1 MIVDLTDKTESGW
14 FDLEGG
20 GRLHLRLLDITD
32 IRDMRKAC
40 LKTVPEYPKIEGKY
54 QRFEGQEFDGD
65 LWNEMLWDRTI
76 MGWEG
81 IFDRNEKP
89 IPVTKENK
97 ALLMMRVS
105 EFVRAYEEGMK
116 ALKAA
121 DEERAGAAEKN

>member
-105 EFVRAYEEGMK
+105 EFVRVYEEGIK

-121 DEERAGAAEKN
+121 EEVRAEAAEKN

>member
-20 GRLHLRLLDITD
+20 GRVQLRLLDITD

-40 LKTVPEYPKIEGKY
+40 LKTVPEYPKIDGKY

-76 MGWEG
+76 IGWEG

-97 ALLMMRVS
+97 ALLMMRAP
-105 EFVRAYEEGMK
+105 EFVRVYEEGIK

-121 DEERAGAAEKN
+121 EEVRAEAAEKN

>member
-1 MIVDLTDKTESGW
+1 MIVDLDEKTESGW

-20 GRLHLRLLDITD
+20 GRVHLRLLDITD

-40 LKTVPEYPKIEGKY
+40 LKTVPEYPKLDGKY

-76 MGWEG
+76 IGWEG
-81 IFDRNEKP
+81 IFDRDERP
-89 IPVTKENK
+89 IPVTKEHK
-97 ALLMMRVS
+97 VLLMMRVS
-105 EFVRAYEEGMK
+105 EFVRAYEEGIK

-121 DEERAGAAEKN
+121 DEARVEASEKN

>member
-1 MIVDLTDKTESGW
+1 MIVDLNEKTESGW

-20 GRLHLRLLDITD
+20 GRVHLRLLDITD

-105 EFVRAYEEGMK
+105 EFVRAYEEGIK

>member
-14 FDLEGG
+14 FDLGGG
-20 GRLHLRLLDITD
+20 GRLQLRLLDITD

-105 EFVRAYEEGMK
+105 EFVRVYEEGIK

-121 DEERAGAAEKN
+121 EEVRAEAAEKN

>member
-14 FDLEGG
+14 FDLGGG
-20 GRLHLRLLDITD
+20 GRLQLRLLDID
-32 IRDMRKAC
+32 DLKAMRKAC
-40 LKTVPEYPKIEGKY
+40 IRTVPEYPKIDGKY
-54 QRFEGQEFDGD
+54 QRFEGREFNGD
-65 LWNEMLWDRTI
+65 LWEEMLWDRTI
-76 MGWEG
+76 MGWES
-81 IFDRNEKP
+81 IFDRNEQA

-97 ALLMMRVS
+97 ALLMTRVP

>member
-1 MIVDLTDKTESGW
+1 MIVDLNEKTESGW

-20 GRLHLRLLDITD
+20 GRVHLRLLDITD

-40 LKTVPEYPKIEGKY
+40 LKTVPEYPKIDGKY

-76 MGWEG
+76 IGWEG
-81 IFDRNEKP
+81 IFDRDERP
-89 IPVTKENK
+89 IPVTKEHK
-97 ALLMMRVS
+97 VLLMMRVP
-105 EFVRAYEEGMK
+105 EFVRVYEEGIK

-121 DEERAGAAEKN
+121 EEVRAEAAEKN